1 MCMGRVELD
10 GELHDLFAVLE
21 SRCTD
26 YSTTVLLQLQ
36 TSLLL
41 LLLLLLLPL
50 LLPPL
55 LLLHDGI

>member
-21 SRCTD
+21 SRCTE

-41 LLLLLLLPL
+41 LPPPLLLLLL
-50 LLPPL
+50 
-55 LLLHDGI
+55 HGGI